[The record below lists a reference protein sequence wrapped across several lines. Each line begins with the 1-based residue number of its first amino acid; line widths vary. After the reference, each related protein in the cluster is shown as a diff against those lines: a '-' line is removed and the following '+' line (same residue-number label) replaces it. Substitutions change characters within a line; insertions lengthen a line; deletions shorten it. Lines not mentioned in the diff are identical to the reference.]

1 MAVICFRALVSKRI
15 FAPQSSLKDKRAL
28 QEVFESLCEKASV
41 SVVHPQNLNNLCRS
55 KAHKNYPQS
64 VEAKY
69 KEVHKALDSS
79 ARKL

>member
-1 MAVICFRALVSKRI
+1 MY
-15 FAPQSSLKDKRAL
+15 
-28 QEVFESLCEKASV
+28 
-41 SVVHPQNLNNLCRS
+41 PQNLNNLCRS